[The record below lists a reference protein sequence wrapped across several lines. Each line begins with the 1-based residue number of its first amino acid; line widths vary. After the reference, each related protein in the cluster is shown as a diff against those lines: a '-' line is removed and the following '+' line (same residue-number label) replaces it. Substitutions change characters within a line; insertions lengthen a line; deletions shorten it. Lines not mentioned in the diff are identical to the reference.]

1 MTNIT
6 LGQAINESFSS
17 TDTKNPKRL
26 GSFSDDYTLSGF
38 SNWQQVQVN
47 MESTAIDSYLQLVNA
62 STGEVIA
69 FNDGF
74 TRDNKNSQ
82 LKFTVIPGVN
92 YAIRA
97 TSFNANETGNY
108 TIKTSSL
115 GTASSLVVT
124 ERGRA
129 GTVDPL
135 GRFVPIGTFAT
146 PESQSRSFN
155 DIAFSSDNKLLSINK
170 DSGSKLYSLNPG
182 SGSSSLIGNFP
193 SDVTMTSLEFSP
205 NGTLYGASDSPAL
218 YTINPQ
224 TGAASSVADFITFFG
239 PTTYTRTDLV
249 FDPVNNR
256 FLFVELGV
264 LFSVSLTGESTL
276 IADTGFNRL
285 RGLSFEGSTLVGF
298 ESDRRIIINPTTA
311 KGTLDKNITGLE
323 YRNELTVV
331 KFADIETND
340 GILGAASIPSVTLTP
355 TPTPTPTPPTVVTPT
370 PTPPTVV
377 TPTPTPPTVV
387 TPTPTPPTV
396 VTPTPTPPTVVT
408 PTPLIIPIPKPTPN
422 NTQQP
427 STNSSS
433 ISITSASDLEDGD
446 KTLVPGGTIVVS
458 SLATGINN
466 ASSNLPSFLRDNLKA
481 FLGDN
486 PIPVNFVRISA
497 GSNPVQFDTEINL
510 PNNISPGNYPLKLT
524 LNTGT
529 GSPISA
535 VGPTFDISIP
545 PLGSSLSTPFK
556 IGKLSQS
563 QDTFNFV
570 DSTNTSDFFRF
581 SLTNRSSFNL
591 LLNPQNAG
599 KPSGDAT
606 VLLRSTN
613 GQVLEGG
620 TGIQI
625 GKTSFISRELPA
637 DDYLIEVKRK
647 PNASDEKIDY
657 NLRTSAIG
665 LTESEN
671 QTLILKS
678 PSEIEGFVT
687 NDVIKD
693 GLIDTT
699 PKLKDEDK
707 DKERLKITISNR
719 NGSPITSIDPNKET
733 WIVVHG
739 NADSPKFPKMSALA
753 DAVAEYKKKQNN
765 NEEPQVLVVDW
776 SQPADNNDKAGFRPD
791 LAAEWVNKVAEFAVH
806 SLKDIW
812 GIPANKINLVGHSLG
827 TFVSGLIAENYLKY
841 TQSRINKLILLDSA
855 KTLKTDAG
863 SLFNDPG
870 QIGQLIADSLDY
882 DLDGSQPETQS
893 PPKFSEVATFSRS
906 IWGDFAEGNGLGS
919 PRYNETADESIK
931 VKFKGSKSIIEGR
944 LELSER
950 LVLGDGL
957 TNHGDLVYLF
967 SNILKSEDAIGSK
980 LSLDAP
986 LNKEWR
992 NIPGGPEAILEAE
1005 KPGDLDAKKNDK
1017 GAKAATLI
1025 AKNPD
1030 SSGNKDPFLEINED
1044 DIVYGTNGKDTLDG
1058 FDFITQVQ
1066 SQIFYLGGSSL
1077 YTGRGNDIF
1086 YGEAGDD
1093 LIFGGDGN
1101 DTINGYL
1108 GNDTING
1115 EEDNDLIEGGDD
1127 NDTILGGKGDDTVK
1141 GDIGNDSLEGNDG
1154 KDTLIGGENNDT
1166 LWGGGDDSPD
1176 SLVGGGGNDYIRGQK
1191 GNDTINGDQ
1200 GNDFING
1207 EKGNDS
1213 IFGGDNNDTIFGAI
1227 GEDTIDGGE
1236 GNDSLEGNDGKD
1248 TLIGGDND
1256 DTLWGGG
1263 DDSPDSLEGGDGND
1277 YLFGEG
1283 GDDILIGGKGK
1294 DIIDCG
1300 GGNDTLVFG
1309 LDDGSASR
1317 DGADIITN
1325 FRTGKLLGFISTGDT
1340 RGVTKI
1346 KLNGLT
1352 PGNLEVMKIDNNKT
1366 LLWSKKNDLDLYTA
1380 FKQDTYFAILDGSF
1394 NKDQLTFI

>member
-1 MTNIT
+1 MTNIG
-6 LGQAINESFSS
+6 LGQTIDGSLSS
-17 TDTKNPKRL
+17 TDTNNPEKL
-26 GSFSDDYTLSGF
+26 GSFSDDYTLTGV

-47 MESTAIDSYLQLVNA
+47 MDSTAIDSYLQLVNA

-74 TRDNKNSQ
+74 TPDNKNSQ

-135 GRFVPIGTFAT
+135 GRFVALGTFAT
-146 PESQSRSFN
+146 PESKPLFAFN

-218 YTINPQ
+218 YSINPQ
-224 TGAASSVADFITFFG
+224 TGAASSIANFITFYG
-239 PTTYTRTDLV
+239 PTTTRTDLV

-276 IADTGFNRL
+276 IADTGFNLL

-298 ESDRRIIINPTTA
+298 ESNRRIIINPTTG

-355 TPTPTPTPPTVVTPT
+355 TPTP
-370 PTPPTVV
+370 
-377 TPTPTPPTVV
+377 
-387 TPTPTPPTV
+387 PTPTPPTV

-408 PTPLIIPIPKPTPN
+408 PTPLTLPTPPPTSN

-433 ISITSASDLEDGD
+433 ISITSASDLADGD

-466 ASSNLPSFLRDNLKA
+466 ASSNLPGFLRDNLKA

-497 GSNPVQFDTEINL
+497 GSNPLQFDTEINL
-510 PNNISPGNYPLKLT
+510 PNNISQGNYPLKLV

-535 VGPTFDISIP
+535 VDPTFDISIL
-545 PLGSSLSTPFK
+545 PLGSSLKTPFEM
-556 IGKLSQS
+556 GRLSKY
-563 QDTFNFV
+563 QDFLNSV
-570 DSTNTSDFFRF
+570 DLSNTSDFFRF

-591 LLNPQNAG
+591 LLDPQNAG

-613 GQVLEGG
+613 GEVLEG
-620 TGIQI
+620 GIQI
-625 GKTSFISRELPA
+625 GKTSFMTRQLSA
-637 DDYLIEVKRK
+637 GDYLIEVQRK
-647 PNASDEKIDY
+647 PNASDDKIDY
-657 NLRTSAIG
+657 NLRTSAIAV
-665 LTESEN
+665 TEAEE
-671 QTLILKS
+671 QTLSLQS
-678 PSEIEGFVT
+678 PSQILGFVT
-687 NDVIKD
+687 NDVGKNGLKD
-693 GLIDTT
+693 GLIDKS
-699 PKLKDEDK
+699 PKLNDNEK
-707 DKERLKITISNR
+707 DKERLPISISNR

-739 NADSPKFPKMSALA
+739 NADSSTSPKMSALA
-753 DAVAEYKKKQNN
+753 DAVAEYKKKHNS
-765 NEEPQVLVVDW
+765 NEEPQVLVVNW
-776 SQPADNNDKAGFRPD
+776 SEPADNNSNAGFRPD

-806 SLKDIW
+806 SLKDVW

-827 TFVSGLIAENYLKY
+827 TFVSGLIAEKYLKY
-841 TQSRINKLILLDSA
+841 TDSKINKLILLDSA
-855 KTLKTDAG
+855 KTLKTDVG

-882 DLDGSQPETQS
+882 DLDGSQKEIQS
-893 PPKFSEVATFSRS
+893 PPKFSDVATFSRS
-906 IWGDFAEGNGLGS
+906 IWGDFVDGNGLGS

-931 VKFKGSKSIIEGR
+931 VEFKGSRPIVIAQR
-944 LELSER
+944 I
-950 LVLGDGL
+950 LGDGL

-967 SNILKSEDAIGSK
+967 SNILKGEDAISSK

-992 NIPGGPEAILEAE
+992 NIPGSPEAFLEAE
-1005 KPGDLDAKKNDK
+1005 KPRNLDASGNDK

-1025 AKNPD
+1025 AKNAA
-1030 SSGNKDPFLEINED
+1030 SSGNED
-1044 DIVYGTNGKDTLDG
+1044 DIVYGTNGNDTLDPSFFRSLIVSIDSG
-1058 FDFITQVQ
+1058 DNLLY
-1066 SQIFYLGGSSL
+1066 SGG
-1077 YTGRGNDIF
+1077 GNDIF

-1093 LIFGGDGN
+1093 RIFGGSGN

-1115 EEDNDLIEGGDD
+1115 EQDNDIIFGGDNED
-1127 NDTILGGKGDDTVK
+1127 KIWGGKGDDTING
-1141 GDIGNDSLEGNDG
+1141 GDGNDSIQGDDNNDVLIG
-1154 KDTLIGGENNDT
+1154 GVGSDILNGGFDDDVLYGGTDKDQDTLIGGLGKTTFLLGLDNGLPVTQDKSNRDKVDIIEDFRPG
-1166 LWGGGDDSPD
+1166 LLLGGDP
-1176 SLVGGGGNDYIRGQK
+1176 RGVSNI
-1191 GNDTINGDQ
+1191 GLINGLKAEQIEVERFGDLLNKKTAIIANGQ
-1200 GNDFING
+1200 YLAVING
-1207 EKGNDS
+1207 ESLNKGDLRL
-1213 IFGGDNNDTIFGAI
+1213 T
-1227 GEDTIDGGE
+1227 
-1236 GNDSLEGNDGKD
+1236 
-1248 TLIGGDND
+1248 
-1256 DTLWGGG
+1256 
-1263 DDSPDSLEGGDGND
+1263 
-1277 YLFGEG
+1277 
-1283 GDDILIGGKGK
+1283 DIP
-1294 DIIDCG
+1294 
-1300 GGNDTLVFG
+1300 NLV
-1309 LDDGSASR
+1309 L
-1317 DGADIITN
+1317 
-1325 FRTGKLLGFISTGDT
+1325 
-1340 RGVTKI
+1340 
-1346 KLNGLT
+1346 
-1352 PGNLEVMKIDNNKT
+1352 
-1366 LLWSKKNDLDLYTA
+1366 
-1380 FKQDTYFAILDGSF
+1380 
-1394 NKDQLTFI
+1394 

>member
-6 LGQAINESFSS
+6 LGQAIDGSLSS

-26 GSFSDDYTLSGF
+26 GSFSDEYTLTGI
-38 SNWQQVQVN
+38 SNWQQVQIN
-47 MESTAIDSYLQLVNA
+47 MDSTAIDSYLQLVNA
-62 STGEVIA
+62 STGEVIT
-69 FNDGF
+69 FNDDLFIPGSRG
-74 TRDNKNSQ
+74 TRNSQ
-82 LKFTVIPGVN
+82 LSFTVVPGVN
-92 YAIRA
+92 YVIRA
-97 TSFNANETGNY
+97 TSFNFNANQTGNY
-108 TIKTSSL
+108 TFKTSSL
-115 GTASSLVVT
+115 GTASSLVSTDNGQV
-124 ERGRA
+124 GS
-129 GTVDPL
+129 VDSE
-135 GRFVPIGTFAT
+135 GKFVKIAT
-146 PESQSRSFN
+146 SPTLN
-155 DIAFSSDNKLLSINK
+155 DIALSSDNKLFGIT
-170 DSGSKLYSLNPG
+170 DSQLYSIDPG
-182 SGSSSLIGNFP
+182 SGSSTVIGNFP
-193 SDVTMTSLEFSP
+193 SGVKMTSLEFLP
-205 NGTLYGASDSPAL
+205 NGTLYGASHPSAL

-224 TGAASSVADFITFFG
+224 TGAASLIANLYNGGSSSKI
-239 PTTYTRTDLV
+239 PTDLV
-249 FDPVNNR
+249 FDPVNNQ
-256 FLFVELGV
+256 FLYTSGDRVYF
-264 LFSVSLTGESTL
+264 FSLTGELTREGSPDSYVL
-276 IADTGFNRL
+276 D
-285 RGLSFEGSTLVGF
+285 GLSFEGNTLVGF
-298 ESDRRIIINPTTA
+298 IGDERYIVNSRGEA
-311 KGTLDKNITGLE
+311 VLDTMITGQDFLDS
-323 YRNELTVV
+323 RGDIRTD
-331 KFADIETND
+331 KIIGAGSIRFA
-340 GILGAASIPSVTLTP
+340 TP
-355 TPTPTPTPPTVVTPT
+355 TPTP
-370 PTPPTVV
+370 
-377 TPTPTPPTVV
+377 
-387 TPTPTPPTV
+387 
-396 VTPTPTPPTVVT
+396 PTPTPPTVVT
-408 PTPLIIPIPKPTPN
+408 PTPLTIPIPKPTPN

-433 ISITSASDLEDGD
+433 ISITSASDLADGD
-446 KTLVPGGTIVVS
+446 KTLIPGGTIVVNG
-458 SLATGINN
+458 LATGINN
-466 ASSNLPSFLRDNLKA
+466 ASSNLPGFLRDNLKA

-497 GSNPVQFDTEINL
+497 GSNPLQFDTEINL
-510 PNNISPGNYPLKLT
+510 PNNISPGNYPLKLV

-529 GSPISA
+529 NSPISA
-535 VGPTFDISIP
+535 VGPSFDISIP
-545 PLGSSLSTPFK
+545 PLGSSLSTPFE

-599 KPSGDAT
+599 KPSSDAT

-625 GKTSFISRELPA
+625 GKTSFISRELLA

-657 NLRTSAIG
+657 NLRTSAIAV
-665 LTESEN
+665 TKAEE
-671 QTLILKS
+671 QTLNLKS

-687 NDVIKD
+687 NDLNED
-693 GLIDTT
+693 NLIDTS
-699 PKLKDEDK
+699 PKQNENEKDK
-707 DKERLKITISNR
+707 DKERLAITISNR
-719 NGSPITSIDPNKET
+719 NGSPITSIDPKKET

-739 NADSPKFPKMSALA
+739 NADSSTYPKMSALA
-753 DAVAEYKKKQNN
+753 DSVAEYKKKHNS
-765 NEEPQVLVVDW
+765 NEEPQVLVVNW
-776 SQPADNNDKAGFRPD
+776 SQAADNNSNAGIRPD
-791 LAAEWVNKVAEFAVH
+791 LAAAWVNKVAEFAVH

-827 TFVSGLIAENYLKY
+827 TFVSGLIAEKYLNYTNSK
-841 TQSRINKLILLDSA
+841 INKLILLDSA
-855 KTLKTDAG
+855 RVLNPSGGDI
-863 SLFNDPG
+863 S
-870 QIGQLIADSLDY
+870 IARQVFDTEDY
-882 DLDGSQPETQS
+882 DLDGSQKGIQF
-893 PPKFSEVATFSRS
+893 PPNFSEVATFSRS
-906 IWGDFAEGNGLGS
+906 IWGDFFEGNGLGS

-967 SNILKSEDAIGSK
+967 SNILKGEDAISSK

-992 NIPGGPEAILEAE
+992 NIPGGPEAILQAE
-1005 KPGDLDAKKNDK
+1005 KPGNLDANKNDK

-1025 AKNPD
+1025 AKNSN
-1030 SSGNKDPFLEINED
+1030 SSGNDD
-1044 DIVYGTNGKDTLDG
+1044 DIVYGTNENDTLDG
-1058 FDFITQVQ
+1058 FSFDSPV
-1066 SQIFYLGGSSL
+1066 LGKVSRGSIL
-1077 YTGRGNDIF
+1077 YSEAGNDIF

-1093 LIFGGDGN
+1093 QLFGGSGN
-1101 DTINGYL
+1101 DTLYAGQGKDFINGQQ
-1108 GNDTING
+1108 
-1115 EEDNDLIEGGDD
+1115 DNDSIFGGDD
-1127 NDTILGGKGDDTVK
+1127 NDTIFGAKGEDTIDGGK
-1141 GDIGNDSLEGNDG
+1141 GNDSLEGNDG

-1176 SLVGGGGNDYIRGQK
+1176 SLVGGEGNDYIRGQK

-1207 EKGNDS
+1207 EQDNDL
-1213 IFGGDNNDTIFGAI
+1213 IDGGDDNDTIFGAT
-1227 GEDTIDGGE
+1227 GDDTVKGGK

-1248 TLIGGDND
+1248 TLIGGEND

-1263 DDSPDSLEGGDGND
+1263 GDWADYLDGGDGND

-1300 GGNDTLVFG
+1300 DGNDTLVFG
-1309 LDDGSASR
+1309 LDDGSTSR